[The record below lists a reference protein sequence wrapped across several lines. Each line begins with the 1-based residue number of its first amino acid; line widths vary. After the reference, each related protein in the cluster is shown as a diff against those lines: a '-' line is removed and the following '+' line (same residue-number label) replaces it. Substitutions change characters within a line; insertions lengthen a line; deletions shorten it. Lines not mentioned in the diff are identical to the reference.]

1 MALPAPEK
9 PTHALDRHKPKHIT
23 QPPRRRTLT
32 PRDAATALARLRS
45 RPAAASPLTNGQAAA
60 DAFLGIALV
69 DLGQEHCRFP
79 DGDPVL
85 FCGQPPLKDSPY
97 CPKHHAICFIRGGR
111 Q

>member
-9 PTHALDRHKPKHIT
+9 PTHALDRHKPKT
-23 QPPRRRTLT
+23 LAPRVQKRTLT

-45 RPAAASPLTNGQAAA
+45 GPAAASPLTNGQAAA

-69 DLGQEHCRFP
+69 DLGQEHCRYP

-85 FCGQPPLKDSPY
+85 FCGQPPLKGSPY
-97 CPKHHAICFIRGGR
+97 CHKHHRICFIHGR
-111 Q
+111 L